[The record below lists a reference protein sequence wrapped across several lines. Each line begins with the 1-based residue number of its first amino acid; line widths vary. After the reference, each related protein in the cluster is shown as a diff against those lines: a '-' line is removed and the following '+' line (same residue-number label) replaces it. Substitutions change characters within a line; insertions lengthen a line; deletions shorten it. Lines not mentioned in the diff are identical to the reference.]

1 MSADVVISPTGVQGP
16 RGNTILSGVGA
27 PTAATGV
34 DGDYYGDTTNLPTSW
49 VLHGPKATGAW
60 PAGTITVS
68 GGGVQL
74 AGDLGGSNSSPQV
87 TSTHLVAPLPIPQG
101 GTGGTSQASAQTALG
116 LGSAA
121 TQPSSAFDAAGA
133 ASTAEA
139 AAIADAATKYQK
151 LQPWLFDVTASA
163 YGAKGDGQFVLDGA
177 MGTGSA
183 VLTSASGK
191 FTSGDVGK
199 LVMVYGAATAA
210 VTNLV
215 TTIASFQSAT
225 QVTLAAANASGGSI
239 SGALVLWASDDTAHI
254 QAAINAALAY
264 ATTYGSAKV
273 RIPTGSGLFY
283 GIGGALV
290 TGGSTKGNSQLTL
303 GAPVATSAN
312 KLVLDIEGAANGAGL
327 QHWQQNSPQFNGSTL
342 VSFGV
347 FANSTAQSNSITAN
361 GNPAVIGGPAQ
372 PGGYGA
378 GTAVFSNMLVTLR
391 NLSIL
396 TTHSA
401 NGLTYSAADFS
412 GIAEANLENFAYG
425 TTGTVAGGSYTTPVA
440 FGNGLSIGL
449 LMPAAGNNDNN
460 RAANVSC
467 HGGYTFG
474 IFATE
479 HFVCDRLCILYC
491 WSGLCPVG
499 SYFGSVG
506 ATHAITIG
514 QASIEAC
521 TNVVNII
528 GVGSSG
534 IGPWI
539 FANIDTEISGPTF
552 TDRTSGTG
560 LNAALGTI
568 TLTGLYTPANV
579 NATAATGLNIINGQQ
594 GSPAHVIS
602 GTAAYTVNV
611 TDRTLLVDAS
621 AQNTVINL
629 LSSAWTPQVLTIV
642 RLDNSGH
649 TLTITANG
657 AELINGAA
665 SITLGSQYAKATL
678 TPARVSSTWGWY
690 QTA

>member
-1 MSADVVISPTGVQGP
+1 MGNVTVSAAGIQGP
-16 RGNTILSGVGA
+16 RGNTILSGIGA
-27 PTAATGV
+27 PSASTGV

-49 VLHGPKATGAW
+49 VLHGPKAAGAW

-87 TSTHLVAPLPIPQG
+87 TSTHLAAPLPIPQG
-101 GTGGTSQASAQTALG
+101 GTGGTSQASAQAALG

-133 ASTAEA
+133 ASTAET
-139 AAIADAATKYQK
+139 AAIADAATKYQR
-151 LQPWLFDVTASA
+151 LQPWLFDVTATA

-177 MGTGSA
+177 MATSSA
-183 VLTSASGK
+183 VLTSASGR

-225 QVTLAAANASGGSI
+225 QVTLTATNASGGAV
-239 SGALVLWASDDTAHI
+239 SGALVLWASDDTTHI

-273 RIPTGSGLFY
+273 RIPTGAGLFY
-283 GIGGALV
+283 GIGGALQ
-290 TGGSTKGNSQLTL
+290 TGGATKGNSQLTL

-312 KLVLDIEGAANGAGL
+312 KVILDIEGTANGAGL

-361 GNPAVIGGPAQ
+361 GNPAVLGGAAQ
-372 PGGYGA
+372 PGGYGG
-378 GTAVFSNMLVTLR
+378 GTSVFDNKLVTLR
-391 NLSIL
+391 DLSIL

-401 NGLTYSAADFS
+401 DSFTYSAADFS
-412 GIAEANLENFAYG
+412 GLAEANLQNFAYG
-425 TTGTVAGGSYTTPVA
+425 TTGSVTQGSYTSPAV

-449 LMPAAGNNDNN
+449 LMPANGNNDNN

-474 IFATE
+474 IYATE

-491 WSGLCPVG
+491 WSALCPVG

-506 ATHAITIG
+506 ATHAITIQ
-514 QASIEAC
+514 QASIEGC
-521 TNVVNII
+521 PNIVNII
-528 GVGSSG
+528 GIGSNG
-534 IGPWI
+534 VGPWV
-539 FANIDTEISGPTF
+539 FAQIDTEIAAPTL

-568 TLTGLYTPANV
+568 TLTGLYTPANI
-579 NATAATGLNIINGQQ
+579 NTTAPTGLNIVNGQQ
-594 GSPAHVIS
+594 GSPAHVVS

-621 AQNTVINL
+621 SQNTVIDL

-642 RLDNSGH
+642 RLDNSSN
-649 TLTITANG
+649 TLHVVANG
-657 AELINGAA
+657 SELINGV
-665 SITLGSQYAKATL
+665 STLALTGQFSKATL